1 MLIKDL
7 KELKKLL
14 VLCRQQGVESI
25 KIADIEFHL
34 GKAPAKAYKPQAEVL
49 TDPLANA
56 SVPKPNIYNEI
67 SEVDKIEMPDE
78 LTDEQLM
85 NWSSRP
91 EAFEGQQ

>member
-1 MLIKDL
+1 MTIDNL
-7 KELKKLL
+7 KELQKLIQ
-14 VLCRQQGVESI
+14 LCRKTGVESI
-25 KIADIEFHL
+25 KVDNVEFHL